1 MTDEEPQQQARPA
14 DWYPDPDVRGRMRY
28 WDGTT
33 WTEHTADGY
42 DDPDPARPTVHDPY
56 QRIARPRASV
66 LDLNPQSLA
75 AIGFAVLYA
84 LLGHYA
90 NLQLL
95 GIFPIFAA
103 YRAFTAKE
111 QLAPAAILA
120 VVVSL
125 AIGYA

>member
-1 MTDEEPQQQARPA
+1 MPDEDPQQQDRPA
-14 DWYPDPDVRGRMRY
+14 DWYPDPDVRGRLRY
-28 WDGTT
+28 WDGTA

-42 DDPDPARPTVHDPY
+42 DEPEPASSTVHDAY
-56 QRIARPRASV
+56 QRIARPQASF

-90 NLQLL
+90 NLHLL

-111 QLAPAAILA
+111 QLAPVA
-120 VVVSL
+120 VVAVLASL